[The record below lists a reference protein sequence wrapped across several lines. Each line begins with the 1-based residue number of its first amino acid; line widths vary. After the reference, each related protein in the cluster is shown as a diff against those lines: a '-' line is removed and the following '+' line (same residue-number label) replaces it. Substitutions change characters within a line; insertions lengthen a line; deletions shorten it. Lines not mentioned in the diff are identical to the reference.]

1 MEGTSTSIKVQI
13 VAQERVSRCEGR
25 SGWIAQ
31 VTLGLLSHG
40 PPHGLDLDQ
49 SYEILRKVVLVDD
62 CILRME
68 VPMNNCG
75 ILTIKGGDC

>member
-40 PPHGLDLDQ
+40 PPRVW
-49 SYEILRKVVLVDD
+49 I
-62 CILRME
+62 
-68 VPMNNCG
+68 
-75 ILTIKGGDC
+75 